1 MNSIRDC
8 MTGDHRRCDDLF
20 VVVEQSLNQG
30 GAGVAGNKFD
40 DFCRA
45 TLAHFQAEEDF
56 LFPAF
61 EEKTGMRMGPTQM
74 MRLEHQQMRALM
86 EEGRQAL
93 AGGDDE
99 GYGGAA
105 ETLLILMQQ
114 HNMKEENVLYPM
126 CDEHLDDLATDLLA
140 QLQEAIGSQRS

>member
-1 MNSIRDC
+1 MTPIRDY

-20 VVVEQSLNQG
+20 AAVEQSL
-30 GAGVAGNKFD
+30 ARRDLAVVAALFG
-40 DFCRA
+40 DFCQA

-61 EEKTGMRMGPTQM
+61 EQATGIRMGPTQM
-74 MRLEHQQMRALM
+74 MRMEHVQMRSLM
-86 EEGRQAL
+86 DEAKQAL
-93 AGGDDE
+93 AAGDQED
-99 GYGGAA
+99 YAGAA

-126 CDEHLDDLATDLLA
+126 CDENLADYRAELLP
-140 QLQEAIGSQRS
+140 LLEKTTGGPRS

>member
-1 MNSIRDC
+1 MDSIRER

-20 VVVEQSLNQG
+20 VVVEQSLNKG
-30 GAGVAGNKFD
+30 GAAAAGHQFD
-40 DFCRA
+40 DFCQA
-45 TLAHFQAEEDF
+45 TLAHFEAEEAL

-86 EEGRQAL
+86 EEARQAL

-99 GYGGAA
+99 GYSGAA

-126 CDEHLDDLATDLLA
+126 CDEHLDDVASGLLD
-140 QLQEAIGSQRS
+140 QLLEAIGSDRP